1 MSEGRWVVI
10 AYVLEGL
17 LRFIA
22 VAGVSIG
29 R

>member
-1 MSEGRWVVI
+1 MSAGRWVLI
-10 AYVLEGL
+10 DYVLEGR

-22 VAGVSIG
+22 VAGVSIS